1 MFQKNFCK
9 ISSKDSSRYFAII
22 IPSVLS
28 VFEEIKNLR
37 NIFYNVVFFSNCKI
51 LLQHHIIKTKMK
63 QSIWGVE
70 KKIFDMCEHY
80 SYITFSVVIKIF
92 QKKLV
97 KNHTFAF
104 FVQLYLL
111 FFAENS
117 VKSTSTTKESTS
129 SSNYLRNHHQPDL
142 VKVSQSP
149 KVVTSNAELARLE
162 HILDEKNRENE
173 RLRARLGHNA
183 KGFEALAVTVN
194 HLSKKVNWIFNYI
207 SFSEGC
213 NNI

>member
-9 ISSKDSSRYFAII
+9 ISSIDSSRYFAII

-37 NIFYNVVFFSNCKI
+37 NIFYNVVFFFSNCKM

-97 KNHTFAF
+97 KKSYFCF
-104 FVQLYLL
+104 FCAIISSFFYRKFRQINIHHQRIYIVQQL
-111 FFAENS
+111 FAE
-117 VKSTSTTKESTS
+117 S
-129 SSNYLRNHHQPDL
+129 SPTRF
-142 VKVSQSP
+142 
-149 KVVTSNAELARLE
+149 
-162 HILDEKNRENE
+162 
-173 RLRARLGHNA
+173 G
-183 KGFEALAVTVN
+183 
-194 HLSKKVNWIFNYI
+194 
-207 SFSEGC
+207 
-213 NNI
+213 

>member
-1 MFQKNFCK
+1 MQN
-9 ISSKDSSRYFAII
+9 II
-22 IPSVLS
+22 TTSYHQNQN
-28 VFEEIKNLR
+28 ETKNL
-37 NIFYNVVFFSNCKI
+37 
-51 LLQHHIIKTKMK
+51 
-63 QSIWGVE
+63 GVE
-70 KKIFDMCEHY
+70 KKIFDICEHY

-92 QKKLV
+92 KKKTHQIIFL
-97 KNHTFAF
+97 F
-104 FVQLYLL
+104 FVQLSLI
-111 FFAENS
+111 FFTENS

-194 HLSKKVNWIFNYI
+194 HLAKKVNWIFNYI

-213 NNI
+213 NNNI

>member
-1 MFQKNFCK
+1 MQ
-9 ISSKDSSRYFAII
+9 
-22 IPSVLS
+22 LS
-28 VFEEIKNLR
+28 
-37 NIFYNVVFFSNCKI
+37 
-51 LLQHHIIKTKMK
+51 
-63 QSIWGVE
+63 
-70 KKIFDMCEHY
+70 
-80 SYITFSVVIKIF
+80 
-92 QKKLV
+92 
-97 KNHTFAF
+97 
-104 FVQLYLL
+104 L
-111 FFAENS
+111 FFTENS

-194 HLSKKVNWIFNYI
+194 HLSKKVNWILSHFQKGVII
-207 SFSEGC
+207 SKISYLSFLCCTYFAFSSVQIHEFSILPSH
-213 NNI
+213 NLMYR

>member
-1 MFQKNFCK
+1 MQ
-9 ISSKDSSRYFAII
+9 
-22 IPSVLS
+22 LS
-28 VFEEIKNLR
+28 
-37 NIFYNVVFFSNCKI
+37 
-51 LLQHHIIKTKMK
+51 
-63 QSIWGVE
+63 
-70 KKIFDMCEHY
+70 
-80 SYITFSVVIKIF
+80 
-92 QKKLV
+92 
-97 KNHTFAF
+97 
-104 FVQLYLL
+104 L
-111 FFAENS
+111 FFTENS

-194 HLSKKVNWIFNYI
+194 HLSKKVNWILSHFQKGVII
-207 SFSEGC
+207 SKIFHIFAARILPSPQCKFMNFQFYRVTISCTGKPYA
-213 NNI
+213 

>member
-9 ISSKDSSRYFAII
+9 ISSIDSSRYFAII

-28 VFEEIKNLR
+28 VFEEIKNLK
-37 NIFYNVVFFSNCKI
+37 NIFLQRRFFFQIAKYYYN
-51 LLQHHIIKTKMK
+51 IISSKPKWNK
-63 QSIWGVE
+63 EFGGW
-70 KKIFDMCEHY
+70 KKIFDICEHY

-92 QKKLV
+92 KKKTHQIIFL
-97 KNHTFAF
+97 F
-104 FVQLYLL
+104 FVQLSLI
-111 FFAENS
+111 FFTENS

-194 HLSKKVNWIFNYI
+194 HLAKKVNWIFNYYLI
-207 SFSEGC
+207 FRRV
-213 NNI
+213 

>member
-28 VFEEIKNLR
+28 VFEEIKNLK
-37 NIFYNVVFFSNCKI
+37 NIFLQRRFFQIAKYYYN
-51 LLQHHIIKTKMK
+51 IISSKPKWNK
-63 QSIWGVE
+63 AFGGL
-70 KKIFDMCEHY
+70 KKRYLTCVNIIH
-80 SYITFSVVIKIF
+80 TLHF
-92 QKKLV
+92 QLSLRYFRKNSS
-97 KNHTFAF
+97 KNHIFAF
-104 FVQLYLL
+104 FVQLYL
-111 FFAENS
+111 FFFTENS

>member
-1 MFQKNFCK
+1 MQN
-9 ISSKDSSRYFAII
+9 II
-22 IPSVLS
+22 TTSYNQNQN
-28 VFEEIKNLR
+28 ETKNL
-37 NIFYNVVFFSNCKI
+37 
-51 LLQHHIIKTKMK
+51 
-63 QSIWGVE
+63 GVE
-70 KKIFDMCEHY
+70 KKIFDICEHY

-92 QKKLV
+92 KKKTHQIIFL
-97 KNHTFAF
+97 F
-104 FVQLYLL
+104 FVQLSLI
-111 FFAENS
+111 FFTENS

-194 HLSKKVNWIFNYI
+194 HLAKKVNWIFNYI

-213 NNI
+213 NIISKISYHIFHLFAARILPSPQCKFMNFQFYRVTISCTGKPYA